1 MILSPMPEI
10 ISGNPA
16 LEALDK
22 FLVRKQ
28 VQRVIIITG
37 PRVRLIPGFQKI
49 LGAASGKN
57 REVKIYDRTQE
68 DPSFENVAEASH
80 FANVFAAQAVI
91 GIGGGSVLDTAK
103 IVAATITN
111 DIPISAMIGSDW
123 IPAAAAPLVCF
134 PTTAGTGSE
143 VTNVA
148 VLTDMSDGI
157 KKAIV
162 SNRLVPLFAGLL
174 PELTISL
181 PPGTTA
187 ATGMDALCHASEAF
201 LSKRHNDY
209 SDALAL
215 AALPLIAKNLPEVI
229 RDPQNLEAREA
240 MLRASLLA
248 GLAFNNS
255 SVTAIHAFAYPLGGH
270 FHVAHG
276 LANSLLFGAVM
287 RHNYSAEPV
296 RFAELARVFSGKA
309 DGNFIADVE
318 ALRENLPIA
327 QRLRDLDIPE
337 SAVEEMADDVMSVTR
352 LLSVNP
358 REITR
363 ADAGKIYRESY

>member
-1 MILSPMPEI
+1 
-10 ISGNPA
+10 
-16 LEALDK
+16 
-22 FLVRKQ
+22 
-28 VQRVIIITG
+28 
-37 PRVRLIPGFQKI
+37 VRLIPGFQKI

-134 PTTAGTGSE
+134 PTTAGNGSE

-181 PPGTTA
+181 LREPPQRQAWMPFAMPAKRFFPKGITTTA
-187 ATGMDALCHASEAF
+187 MHS
-201 LSKRHNDY
+201 H
-209 SDALAL
+209 
-215 AALPLIAKNLPEVI
+215 
-229 RDPQNLEAREA
+229 
-240 MLRASLLA
+240 
-248 GLAFNNS
+248 
-255 SVTAIHAFAYPLGGH
+255 
-270 FHVAHG
+270 
-276 LANSLLFGAVM
+276 
-287 RHNYSAEPV
+287 
-296 RFAELARVFSGKA
+296 
-309 DGNFIADVE
+309 
-318 ALRENLPIA
+318 
-327 QRLRDLDIPE
+327 
-337 SAVEEMADDVMSVTR
+337 
-352 LLSVNP
+352 
-358 REITR
+358 
-363 ADAGKIYRESY
+363 